1 MCKRVISEDIMA
13 IWAIGGHFHQFSAG
27 VFLQAMFPNGVLTP
41 ASSSQICRDGLAVTP
56 QTFGVEADKTAQDS
70 SRQLSTDVRQ
80 TQNILTWSWEKGFTF
95 MRTAPCGALV

>member
-1 MCKRVISEDIMA
+1 MDDMCNRVISQDIMA
-13 IWAIGGHFHQFSAG
+13 IWAILGHFRQFSAG

-70 SRQLSTDVRQ
+70 SVL
-80 TQNILTWSWEKGFTF
+80 
-95 MRTAPCGALV
+95 M